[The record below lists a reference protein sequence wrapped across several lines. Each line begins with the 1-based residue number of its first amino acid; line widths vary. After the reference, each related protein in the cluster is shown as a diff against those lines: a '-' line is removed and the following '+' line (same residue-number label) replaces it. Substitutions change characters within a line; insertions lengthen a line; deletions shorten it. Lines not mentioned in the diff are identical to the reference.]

1 MDGDDKPE
9 EQSFIER
16 IVELKHKSP
25 FEKFRV
31 VMTSGLSYMIEDPDL
46 VAVGAS
52 RLIYCV
58 PQTDRVA
65 EMRWNQISE
74 IETTGQYLE

>member
-1 MDGDDKPE
+1 MNGDEKPKE
-9 EQSFIER
+9 HSFIER

-31 VMTSGLSYMIEDPDL
+31 VMTSGSSYMIEDPDL

-58 PQTDRVA
+58 PQTDRVV

-74 IETTGQYLE
+74 IETTGQYLD